1 MDARGGFSMIGSR
14 VGIYGQGGVV
24 PFAFG
29 NALQFDGVNDYVD
42 FTPIVLTGEFSFSMW
57 AYLQRNSSFQLFA
70 GGIGYIIGVNGLTLI
85 TNPTGSNFASFGT
98 ISLTTWLH
106 IFVRRDSSDNIY
118 VYVNG
123 VQSGSSAL
131 RAGTNTFNN
140 LGELVGF
147 YSQMRQDEVAVW
159 NVDIGNQ
166 SVNLYNSGNGDYAT
180 NYSPANLLAYW
191 RMNESGTDTTAVD
204 EQGTYDGTLNNFPA
218 SGMWV
223 PH

>member
-1 MDARGGFSMIGSR
+1 MIGSR

-57 AYLQRNSSFQLFA
+57 AYLDRNSGFQVFA
-70 GGIGYIIGVNGLTLI
+70 GGTGYIIAVNSLTLYS
-85 TNPTGSNFASFGT
+85 NPTGSSFASFGNMG
-98 ISLTTWLH
+98 LNTWQHL
-106 IFVRRDSSDNIY
+106 FLRRDSSDNIS

-131 RAGTNTFNN
+131 RAGTHTFDN
-140 LGELVGF
+140 LGRTPIGF

-180 NYSPANLLAYW
+180 NYSPSNLLAYW

-204 EQGTYDGTLNNFPA
+204 EQGTYDGTLNNF
-218 SGMWV
+218 SGTYWV
-223 PH
+223 AH